1 MVALRSL
8 RNVLVLAFGVAAPV
22 IMSGCASAG
31 PPPTFTETH
40 SETGTWRSI
49 EVREGMAKPQLW
61 STVVDA
67 LSSKFDIEVVERESG
82 YVRTSYKFTT
92 ISNGKQRD
100 NYRSRIVAKFNPD
113 WSVLQVKSESGWLE
127 DRNWIDGYDS
137 QVLNDIYMDLQGR
150 IGRVTR

>member
-1 MVALRSL
+1 ML
-8 RNVLVLAFGVAAPV
+8 
-22 IMSGCASAG
+22 
-31 PPPTFTETH
+31 
-40 SETGTWRSI
+40 
-49 EVREGMAKPQLW
+49 
-61 STVVDA
+61 
-67 LSSKFDIEVVERESG
+67 ERESG

-127 DRNWIDGYDS
+127 DRNWIDGYDT
-137 QVLNDIYMDLQGR
+137 QILNDIYMDLQGR